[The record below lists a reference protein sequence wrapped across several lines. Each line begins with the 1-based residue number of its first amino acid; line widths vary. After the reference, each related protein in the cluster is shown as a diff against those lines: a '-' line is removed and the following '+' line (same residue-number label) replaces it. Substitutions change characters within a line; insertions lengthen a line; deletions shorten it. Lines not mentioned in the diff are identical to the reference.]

1 MSIVE
6 LSFAGFVAIGILGI
20 IGIGVIV
27 TGRAP
32 KSINWKKNVDRK
44 HLKKINPKQTF

>member
-1 MSIVE
+1 MNIVE
-6 LSFAGFVAIGILGI
+6 VSFAGFVAIGLLGI

-32 KSINWKKNVDRK
+32 KSFNWKKK
-44 HLKKINPKQTF
+44 C